1 MFERVKLALRI
12 SHNLLDDEIKSTISA
27 AISELKRLGVADS
40 ALPSLGTDGDPLVQ
54 QAIITYCLMKL
65 SSNEKLLQGYAD
77 SFALQVDNIRK
88 SVEYV

>member
-12 SHNLLDDEIKSTISA
+12 SHNLLDNEIQSTIAA

-40 ALPSLGTDGDPLVQ
+40 VLPSEGNEGDALVQ
-54 QAIITYCLMKL
+54 QAIVTYCLMKL

>member
-40 ALPSLGTDGDPLVQ
+40 VLPSLGTDGDPLVQ